1 MIPRSGNESGVIAHN
16 TDREKASRAAAAGVS
31 SRYQDYVPLLQAYLL
46 ARPSAMRFHCV
57 CHVFK
62 DFLDT
67 ARRDPVDRKIDQQ
80 PWFGACVGLLVE
92 NPHSGIKDNDAYFR
106 YRESEVK
113 LMQEA
118 FKVLARALRKW
129 ADKVAPENLDLRFDR
144 NLYAN
149 IINLF
154 APTNRAM
161 WDEPPEGNE
170 DEFLE
175 GLFSEVECTDFY
187 EYNSEKNP
195 LAELQSA
202 DAHGYE
208 GLRIPKEQLTE
219 SAAYDLE
226 VCEAYYD
233 PVTLDSAPDP
243 VKANAFRYQHPETP
257 KHFKVNAIE
266 SPMGTAFRLLAEY
279 LPEMEAET
287 AKANIRT
294 LLAKM
299 SEVVRQC
306 HASNATCLFALP
318 CFIKALV
325 VLRNQGGTGKEESVY
340 AEAADTQW
348 GILCDT
354 LAAYYSFFCEKA
366 SVFEGL
372 PDLAGWLSQ
381 NRILACSVNPSD
393 NLPFAHEYYAVLKN
407 PVEGLWASC
416 RTVAL
421 ICYPVDFD
429 CLRMYAGIFP
439 ERLLQELNPN
449 IPEEYLRAEVFHQ
462 IEAQETAILSSS
474 DAPMIKFKAV
484 CKALEDGLYVANQNR
499 DWDLPEYKWFLT
511 GFRYA
516 LQNPHGEA
524 GPENW
529 GLNFYTSQ
537 EAAWVENCWMPVLVA
552 LKLWAKT
559 IFDCCQFGYKHDM
572 LLSAMLT
579 DLQANSTMQ
588 GPNETILLRQL
599 LFEQQSNGS
608 LIYRPAVLI
617 KWANLMPKLNA
628 KAVLGVRTTTT
639 PEIKSEKPE
648 DSSVER
654 HLEETIGSVKKAST
668 SEAGRSTPS
677 AVKAPRWEDFYGRRI
692 HWFKITAD
700 GTKIIDLSDPNEDSV
715 YGYTAY
721 GFITPGATIAR
732 DALAY
737 FFDKFEHDFDGTKV
751 IDVEPA
757 RFFKVDETFHK
768 QKSSIRLLK
777 RNDADKTM
785 GDFLDLLKKKK
796 GDRLL
801 SLKPTSDPDW
811 RSKENTDAWK
821 MVMGTF

>member
-233 PVTLDSAPDP
+233 PVALDSAPDP

-257 KHFKVNAIE
+257 KHFKVNVVE
-266 SPMGTAFRLLAEY
+266 SPMGTACRLLAEY
-279 LPEMEAET
+279 LQEMEAET

-306 HASNATCLFALP
+306 HAIDATCLFALP

-325 VLRNQGGTGKEESVY
+325 ILRNQGGTGKEESVY

-372 PDLAGWLSQ
+372 PDLIGWLSQ
-381 NRILACSVNPSD
+381 NRILACSVNPSE

-449 IPEEYLRAEVFHQ
+449 IPEEHIRAEVYRK
-462 IEAQETAILSSS
+462 IEAQEAAILSSS

-484 CKALEDGLYVANQNR
+484 CKALEEGLYVANQNR
-499 DWDLPEYKWFLT
+499 DCDLPEHKWFLI

-516 LQNPHGEA
+516 LQNPRGEA

-529 GLNFYTSQ
+529 SLNFYASQ

-559 IFDCCQFGYKHDM
+559 IADYYPFVYKHDT
-572 LLSAMLT
+572 LLCAMLT

-617 KWANLMPKLNA
+617 KWANLMPKLNV
-628 KAVLGVRTTTT
+628 KAVLDVRAVTTTS
-639 PEIKSEKPE
+639 EIKDEMPGASPVAWPLEK
-648 DSSVER
+648 
-654 HLEETIGSVKKAST
+654 TIGPREKAAA
-668 SEAGRSTPS
+668 SEGGKSTPS
-677 AVKAPRWEDFYGRRI
+677 EGKEPRWEDFYGRRI
-692 HWFKITAD
+692 HWFRVSSD
-700 GTKIIDLSDPNEDSV
+700 GRWIIDLSEQDPKSKCGYAM
-715 YGYTAY
+715 YGEVSATANN
-721 GFITPGATIAR
+721 AR
-732 DALAY
+732 KMLAF
-737 FFDKFEHDFDGTKV
+737 FFDKYERCFDENDPETADDLYDRPSDFAKLKQS
-751 IDVEPA
+751 A
-757 RFFKVDETFHK
+757 R
-768 QKSSIRLLK
+768 QLK
-777 RNDADKTM
+777 EGQANVRPM
-785 GDFLDLLKKKK
+785 GDFLALFEKKNGKW
-796 GDRLL
+796 RLPTVVTEDHEWL
-801 SLKPTSDPDW
+801 QKEGTENWRIAESL
-811 RSKENTDAWK
+811 
-821 MVMGTF
+821 